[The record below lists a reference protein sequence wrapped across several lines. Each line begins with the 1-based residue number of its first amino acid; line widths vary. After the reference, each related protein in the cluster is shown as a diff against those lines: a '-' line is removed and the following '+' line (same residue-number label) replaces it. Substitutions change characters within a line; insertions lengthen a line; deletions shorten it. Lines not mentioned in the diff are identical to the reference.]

1 MSRTRKIT
9 RVVLFSTITAAVLS
23 GAYLEWHPRTA
34 AAAKPAQ
41 AAVQMV
47 VPVSIETLAPHK
59 VRVWSEFSGT
69 LTAVDYA
76 EVRPEVSGRI
86 TEVRIRDG
94 QTVHAGDVLYVIDP
108 RPFEAA
114 VAKAE
119 ANLASGRNT
128 ADRAQIELTR
138 ATTLI
143 KTQAIAQRIYD
154 DDLNGKRVADA
165 SVLGSEAELKSAQVD
180 LDHAYIKA
188 PISGRL
194 GRVEVTL
201 GNVVQSGPN
210 APVLT
215 SIVSNDGIYADFDV
229 DEQTYL
235 QNVHTSSDAAEK
247 DRRIPVQV
255 TVRGDE
261 QTAYK
266 GTIYSF
272 DNKISNT
279 TGTIRARAKLDNRDG
294 RLVPGMFVTVRLGSA
309 DELDVLSV
317 PDRAIGYDQNKTFVL
332 VASAN
337 NKVAYREITLGHAA
351 NGRHFVLNGLTA
363 GDRVIVDGIQ
373 HVQPGMAVAPREE
386 PPASNSDSP
395 QSVSK
400 AG

>member
-1 MSRTRKIT
+1 MSNKNLLTRSL
-9 RVVLFSTITAAVLS
+9 LFGAVAAAVVF
-23 GAYLEWHPRTA
+23 GGYLEWYPH
-34 AAAKPAQ
+34 AAAKPAMT
-41 AAVQMV
+41 AEQMV
-47 VPVSIETLAPHK
+47 VPVTVQTLKAQK
-59 VRVWSEFSGT
+59 LRVWSEFSGS

-108 RPFEAA
+108 RPFQAA

-119 ANLASGRNT
+119 ANLESGRNT

-143 KTQAIAQRIYD
+143 KSQAIAQRIYD
-154 DDLNGKRVADA
+154 DDLNSKRVADA
-165 SVLGSEAELKSAQVD
+165 SVLGSEADLKSAQVD

-210 APVLT
+210 APMLT

-235 QNVHTSSDAAEK
+235 QNVHMGSGAAEK
-247 DRRIPVQV
+247 DHTIPVQV

-309 DELDVLSV
+309 EEMDELTV
-317 PDRAIGYDQNKTFVL
+317 PDRAIGYDQNKVFVL
-332 VASAN
+332 VAGAD

-351 NGRHFVLNGLTA
+351 NGRHVVLSGLKP

-373 HVQPGMAVAPREE
+373 HVQPGMEVAPQEHSSA
-386 PPASNSDSP
+386 PTSDSP
-395 QSVSK
+395 QSVSN
-400 AG
+400 GD

>member
-1 MSRTRKIT
+1 MSRTRKFT
-9 RVVLFSTITAAVLS
+9 RGVLFSTITAAILS
-23 GAYLEWHPRTA
+23 GAYLEWHPRSSA
-34 AAAKPAQ
+34 AAQPAQ
-41 AAVQMV
+41 AAMQMAV
-47 VPVSIETLAPHK
+47 AVGVETLAPHK
-59 VRVWSEFSGT
+59 VRVWSEFSGS

-76 EVRPEVSGRI
+76 EIRPEVSGRI

-94 QTVHAGDVLYVIDP
+94 QTVRAGDVLYVIDP

-119 ANLASGRNT
+119 ANLASGRNV

-138 ATTLI
+138 ATALI

-165 SVLGSEAELKSAQVD
+165 TVLSSEAELKSAQVD

-188 PISGRL
+188 PIGGRL

-235 QNVHTSSDAAEK
+235 QNVHTGSDAA

-272 DNKISNT
+272 DNRISNT

-317 PDRAIGYDQNKTFVL
+317 PDRAIGYDQNKTFVM
-332 VASAN
+332 VAGAD
-337 NKVAYREITLGHAA
+337 NKVGYREITLGHAS
-351 NGRHFVLNGLTA
+351 NGRHLVVNGLTA

-373 HVQPGMAVAPREE
+373 HVQPGMAVAPREA
-386 PPASNSDSP
+386 PSAPLNDPP
-395 QSVSK
+395 QSISK

>member
-9 RVVLFSTITAAVLS
+9 RGVLFSTITAAVLS
-23 GAYLEWHPRTA
+23 GAYLEWHPHTA

-47 VPVSIETLAPHK
+47 VPVSVETLAPHK
-59 VRVWSEFSGT
+59 VRVWSELSGT

-201 GNVVQSGPN
+201 GNVVQSGAN

-215 SIVSNDGIYADFDV
+215 SIVSSDGIYADFDV

-235 QNVHTSSDAAEK
+235 QNVHTGSDAAEK

-261 QTAYK
+261 QTTYK

-332 VASAN
+332 VAGAD

-373 HVQPGMAVAPREE
+373 HVQPGMPVAPREE
-386 PPASNSDSP
+386 PSAPISDSP
-395 QSVSK
+395 QTVSK